1 MQPHLDTSLRR
12 YTIIGMA
19 RLGDLPHVFKTV
31 GPWSFVKRVVKE
43 TFDDHV
49 FTWAA
54 ALAYSWMFAIFPFLI
69 FLLALL
75 PYMPQ
80 QFKEPTRK
88 QIDEQIGYVAPSA
101 AGESL
106 RSTLKQVLDR
116 PAGSL
121 LSIGILIALFGASG
135 GMNATMAALDRCY
148 DVEIG
153 RRYVK
158 QRSVAALLTVGVAA
172 LIILVLCLVPVTTQ
186 LLERFQITG
195 ATAVVLNI
203 SRFTVAGFL
212 CLTILSLIYHFGP
225 SVRSHWTWISPGS
238 LFVLIVWAALA
249 FGFRYYIDNFAAA
262 SYAKT
267 YGVVGSIVLL
277 LLVLYVDAIVLLIG
291 AEINS
296 EVDFAVLGLHSSS
309 NEAEQS
315 TARRELS
322 EREQWMRDELRR
334 RRPAAMAMMQIAGY
348 GTAAARPVDVAA
360 EGPVYPTSDTPESKV
375 AGEIEVPDP
384 DRPPT

>member
-1 MQPHLDTSLRR
+1 
-12 YTIIGMA
+12 MA
-19 RLGDLPHVFKTV
+19 RLGDLPHVFRTV
-31 GPWSFVKRVVKE
+31 GPWTFVRRIVKE

-106 RSTLKQVLDR
+106 RSTLNQVLDR

-148 DVEIG
+148 DIEIG

-158 QRSVAALLTVGVAA
+158 QRSVAAVLTIGVAA

-186 LLERFQITG
+186 LLGRFEIG
-195 ATAVVLNI
+195 GVTAMILNV
-203 SRFTVAGFL
+203 SRYTVAAFL
-212 CLTILSLIYHFGP
+212 CLTILSLVYHFGP

-238 LFVLIVWAALA
+238 LFVLVVWALLA

-277 LLVLYVDAIVLLIG
+277 LLVLYMDAIVLLIG

-296 EVDFAVLGLHSSS
+296 EVDFAVLGLHSSA
-309 NEAEQS
+309 NADDKS
-315 TARRELS
+315 TARLELS
-322 EREQWMRDELRR
+322 AREQWMRDELRR

-348 GTAAARPVDVAA
+348 GPAAAKPVDAAA
-360 EGPVYPTSDTPESKV
+360 EGPVYPTTDAPTTDAPAAKD
-375 AGEIEVPDP
+375 AGTIEVSDQSLP
-384 DRPPT
+384 RT